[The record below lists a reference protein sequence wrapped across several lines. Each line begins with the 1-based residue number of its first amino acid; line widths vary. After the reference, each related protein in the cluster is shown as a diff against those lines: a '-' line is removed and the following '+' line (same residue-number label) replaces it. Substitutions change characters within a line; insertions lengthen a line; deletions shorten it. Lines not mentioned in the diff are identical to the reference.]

1 MEGTSFGRYRLLDLL
16 GRGGMGEVWRA
27 HDTSTDR
34 IVALKVLPE
43 RLAHDAK
50 FNQRFRREAHAAA
63 QLNEPHVVPIHSYG
77 EIDGRL
83 YVDMRLIEGRD
94 LQAILKSGPLPP
106 ARAVM
111 IVEQVA
117 KALQAA
123 HKVGLVHR
131 DVKPSN
137 VLVAEYDFAYL
148 IDFGIARGADQ
159 TALTNTGSM
168 IGTWHYMAPERFRS
182 GHTDERADVYALAC
196 VLHECLTGSQP
207 FPGDSLERQITAH
220 LTVPPPRPSVTRRGV
235 PPTFDPVIAKGM
247 AKDPDQRYR
256 TTLELADAARS
267 AATTP
272 IPRLPPAPPPEQLP
286 TQRMTGPPSQPIRT
300 DRLTGP
306 PSQPIR
312 TDRLTGPPSQP
323 LRTDPMATLRPE
335 QLPTHRITPPPAEQ
349 PPTQRAA
356 FFAGDE
362 GQPPASGGEQ
372 VAPAEPSPPR
382 RRGRLAVIGALLAVV
397 ALAAATGIMLYV
409 GHDKPT
415 GTREVFL
422 EPSTAAGQNPFT
434 PSVSVPQPP
443 ATNPGSDPA
452 GTPVSDGGV
461 RTTNAGEPGLYG
473 GTRNL
478 ASCDPEQMIT
488 YLGQNPDKG
497 QAWASVFKI
506 TPQQIPDFVR
516 GLTPVILR
524 TDTRV
529 TNHGFENG
537 KATPL
542 QSVLQAGTAVLIDKF
557 GVPRVRCECGN
568 PLLEPVAV
576 SSAVYSGPQ
585 WAKFSPESLS
595 LVRPNPTV
603 IETFVLYDPASGAYF
618 GRPRASTGDKDVDDP
633 RAAPPPT
640 ETPAPPPTETP
651 APPPPVTPTPV
662 YTPRPSYTPPPPTT
676 TIYTPPSETYTPT
689 TTTTWTPTTT
699 TTWTPTTTTY
709 TPTTTVYRP
718 TSTWE
723 PTETPTS

>member
-1 MEGTSFGRYRLLDLL
+1 M
-16 GRGGMGEVWRA
+16 
-27 HDTSTDR
+27 
-34 IVALKVLPE
+34 
-43 RLAHDAK
+43 
-50 FNQRFRREAHAAA
+50 
-63 QLNEPHVVPIHSYG
+63 
-77 EIDGRL
+77 
-83 YVDMRLIEGRD
+83 
-94 LQAILKSGPLPP
+94 
-106 ARAVM
+106 
-111 IVEQVA
+111 
-117 KALQAA
+117 
-123 HKVGLVHR
+123 
-131 DVKPSN
+131 
-137 VLVAEYDFAYL
+137 
-148 IDFGIARGADQ
+148 
-159 TALTNTGSM
+159 
-168 IGTWHYMAPERFRS
+168 
-182 GHTDERADVYALAC
+182 
-196 VLHECLTGSQP
+196 
-207 FPGDSLERQITAH
+207 
-220 LTVPPPRPSVTRRGV
+220 
-235 PPTFDPVIAKGM
+235 
-247 AKDPDQRYR
+247 
-256 TTLELADAARS
+256 
-267 AATTP
+267 
-272 IPRLPPAPPPEQLP
+272 
-286 TQRMTGPPSQPIRT
+286 
-300 DRLTGP
+300 
-306 PSQPIR
+306 
-312 TDRLTGPPSQP
+312 
-323 LRTDPMATLRPE
+323 
-335 QLPTHRITPPPAEQ
+335 
-349 PPTQRAA
+349 
-356 FFAGDE
+356 
-362 GQPPASGGEQ
+362 
-372 VAPAEPSPPR
+372 
-382 RRGRLAVIGALLAVV
+382 IGALLAVV

-633 RAAPPPT
+633 RAAPPP
-640 ETPAPPPTETP
+640 PPPPPTETP
-651 APPPPVTPTPV
+651 APPPPVTRTPV

-676 TIYTPPSETYTPT
+676 TIYTPPSETYTPPT
-689 TTTTWTPTTT
+689 TITWTPPTTT
-699 TTWTPTTTTY
+699 YTPPTTTYTPPTTTY